1 MKAILLAGGA
11 GDRLWPLSRKNYPK
25 QFMSINGTSIFQ
37 ETVTKNIPFCDEFLI
52 VTNEAY
58 HEIVEGQMQQFQGI
72 NYRIFLEEEGK
83 GTAVAIYLLA
93 LMLKE
98 EEDILVLPSDLLIE
112 GENYSDSI
120 YEAKELAASGEI
132 ALFGVTPRDSSTSYG
147 YIRHHNSKV
156 TRFIARPTK
165 EMAQSLFVEDN
176 VYWNGGMILV
186 KNSVLQQEMKRYA
199 ESLTKTLKPIS
210 EQGITVD
217 LQTVRFGKELFNGV
231 DVTGIEECLLEQSDH
246 VSVVRL
252 RCDWKDISDFKA
264 YSEYMGES
272 KGPSIIE
279 NSINT
284 AVINMDESRLVVTND
299 VSDLLVVNVNDATYI
314 TTKEHADDIK
324 SIVRKNADS
333 YDNFFNYGPVGYRPW
348 GTREIIHS
356 AKGCRVRKIMLYP
369 GATLS
374 KHSHEKRNEN
384 YSVVSGVLS
393 IEIGEGETLRNV
405 ELKQGDGINILP
417 GMMHRLYN
425 NTDHPVVAI
434 EVDTGVEIEERD
446 MVHNDTEKKSD
457 LPSLY
462 RLRPAFKDYLWGG
475 QRLKTMYK
483 KDSPYEI
490 TAESWELSAHPAGP
504 SVIHGGDFDGTEFL
518 DFVTAHGAEVCG
530 WKSKTFDRFPILIK
544 FIDAKNSLS
553 VQIHP
558 DDDYAFV
565 KEGEFGKNEVW
576 YVMDAEPGAFLYCGL
591 KEPTSKEEIRRR
603 IADNTVTEI
612 LNKVEVLEGD
622 VVFIPAGTIHAI
634 GAGLFICEIQQSSN
648 CTYRLYD
655 FGRLDK
661 DGNPRELHI
670 DKAMDV
676 VDTEAYEQ
684 NAYGLGEERREGDA
698 LVQTL
703 CRCKYFESTKYK
715 ISGEALIK
723 MDDASFRSIVV
734 LSGNATISTGDESM
748 DAAPGESFFV
758 SAGRKVVHISGECEI
773 IVTNI

>member
-1 MKAILLAGGA
+1 MKCIILAGGT

-25 QFMSINGTSIFQ
+25 QFMFVDGTSIFQ
-37 ETVTKNIPFCDEFLI
+37 KTITRNIPFCDEFLI
-52 VTNEAY
+52 ITNESY
-58 HEIVEGQMQQFQGI
+58 QEIVEGQMQQFQGI
-72 NYRIFLEEEGK
+72 NYRIFLEEEGR

-93 LMLKE
+93 LMLKDD
-98 EEDILVLPSDLLIE
+98 EDILVLPSDSMID
-112 GENYSDSI
+112 GDAYSDAI
-120 YEAKELAASGEI
+120 YEAKEMAASGKI
-132 ALFGVTPRDSSTSYG
+132 ALFGVAPRDSSTSYG
-147 YIRHHNSKV
+147 YIRYQDSKV
-156 TRFIARPTK
+156 TRFIAHPSK
-165 EMAQSLFVEDN
+165 EMAQSLFVAEN
-176 VYWNGGMILV
+176 VFWNAGMILV
-186 KNSVLQQEMKRYA
+186 KNSVLQDEMKKYA
-199 ESLTKTLKPIS
+199 ESLAKALKPIS
-210 EQGITVD
+210 EQGITIG
-217 LQTVRFGKELFNGV
+217 LNTVRFGKELFTNISH
-231 DVTGIEECLLEQSDH
+231 TTIEESIFEQSENI
-246 VSVVRL
+246 SVVRL
-252 RCDWKDISDFKA
+252 RCDWKDISTFRTYQQYIGD
-264 YSEYMGES
+264 S
-272 KGPSIIE
+272 KGLFIKE
-279 NSINT
+279 NSLNT
-284 AVINMDESRLVVTND
+284 SVINMNDSHLIVTND
-299 VSDLLVVNVNDATYI
+299 VDDLLVVNVNDATYI
-314 TTKEHADDIK
+314 TKKE
-324 SIVRKNADS
+324 NADQIKTIVKENADE
-333 YDNFFNYGPVGYRPW
+333 YDKFFNYGPVGYRPW

-356 AKGCRVRKIMLYP
+356 AKGYRVRKIMLYP

-374 KHSHEKRNEN
+374 KHSHAKRNEN

-393 IEIGEGETLRNV
+393 IEIGEGDSLRNV
-405 ELKQGDGINILP
+405 DLKQGDGINILP

-425 NTDHPVVAI
+425 DTDHQVVAI
-434 EVDTGVEIEERD
+434 EVDTGAEIEERD
-446 MVHNDTEKKSD
+446 MVHNDEEKKGS

-475 QRLKTMYK
+475 NRLKTMYGK
-483 KDSPYEI
+483 ESPYEI
-490 TAESWELSAHPAGP
+490 TAESWELSAHPAGS
-504 SVIHGGDFDGTEFL
+504 SVICGGEFDGMGFL
-518 DFVTAHGAEVCG
+518 DFINAHSDEVCG

-565 KEGEFGKNEVW
+565 NEGEFGKNEVW
-576 YVMDAEPGAFLYCGL
+576 YVMDAEPGAYLYCGL
-591 KEPTSKEEIRRR
+591 KEPTSKEEIRKR
-603 IADNTVTEI
+603 IANNTVTDI
-612 LNKVEVLEGD
+612 LNKVEVHAGD

-684 NAYGLGEERREGDA
+684 NAYGLGEEHKEGDA

-715 ISGEALIK
+715 ISGEAVIK

-734 LSGNATISTGDESM
+734 LSGTATISTADESM
-748 DAAPGESFFV
+748 EATPGESFFV
-758 SAGRKVVHISGECEI
+758 SAGRKVVHVSGECEI

>member
-1 MKAILLAGGA
+1 MKCILLAGGT

-25 QFMSINGTSIFQ
+25 QFMSVEGTSIFQ
-37 ETVTKNIPFCDEFLI
+37 KTITKNIPFCDEFLI
-52 VTNEAY
+52 ITNEAY
-58 HEIVEGQMQQFQGI
+58 REIVEGQMQQFQGI
-72 NYRIFLEEEGK
+72 NYRIFLEEKGK
-83 GTAVAIYLLA
+83 GTATAIYLLA
-93 LMLKE
+93 LMLNE
-98 EEDILVLPSDLLIE
+98 EEDVLVLPSDLLID
-112 GENYSDSI
+112 GEAYSDAI
-120 YEAKELAASGEI
+120 YEAKELANSGEI
-132 ALFGVTPRDSSTSYG
+132 VLFGVTPKDSSTSYG
-147 YIRHHNSKV
+147 YIRHQDAKV
-156 TRFIARPTK
+156 TRFIAHPTK
-165 EMAQSLFVEDN
+165 EMAQSLFVAEN

-186 KNSVLQQEMKRYA
+186 KNKTLQQEMKRYA
-199 ESLTKTLKPIS
+199 ESLTKALKPVS

-217 LQTVRFGKELFNGV
+217 LKTVRFGKELFW
-231 DVTGIEECLLEQSDH
+231 DIDATGIEECLLEQSEH

-252 RCDWKDISDFKA
+252 RCNWKDISDFKA
-264 YSEYMGES
+264 YHELMGKS
-272 KGPSIIE
+272 KGPYIKE
-279 NSINT
+279 NSTDT
-284 AVINMDESRLVVTND
+284 AILNMDEGRLVVTND
-299 VSDLLVVNVNDATYI
+299 VSDLLVVNVGDATYI
-314 TTKEHADDIK
+314 TSKDHADNIKDI
-324 SIVRKNADS
+324 IRDNAS
-333 YDNFFNYGPVGYRPW
+333 RYDRFFNYGPVGYRPW

-356 AKGCRVRKIMLYP
+356 APGCRVRKIMLYP

-393 IEIGEGETLRNV
+393 IEIGEGENLRNV
-405 ELKQGDGINILP
+405 HLKQGDGINIVP

-425 NTDHPVVAI
+425 DTDHPVVAI
-434 EVDTGVEIEERD
+434 EVDTGAEIEERD
-446 MVHNDTEKKSD
+446 MVHNDDEKKSD

-475 QRLKTMYK
+475 ERLKTIYK
-483 KDSPYEI
+483 KDSPYDI

-504 SVIHGGDFDGTEFL
+504 SVISGGEFDGMEFL
-518 DFVTAHGAEVCG
+518 DFVTKHSEEVCG

-565 KEGEFGKNEVW
+565 NEGEFGKNEVW

-612 LNKVEVLEGD
+612 LNKVEVHEGD

-661 DGNPRELHI
+661 DGKPRELHI

-684 NAYGLGEERREGDA
+684 NAYGLGEAYQEGDA
-698 LVQTL
+698 IIQTL
-703 CRCKYFESTKYK
+703 CRCKYFESTKYN
-715 ISGEALIK
+715 ISGETVIK

-748 DAAPGESFFV
+748 EASPGESFFV
-758 SAGRKVVHISGECEI
+758 SAGRKVVHVSGKCEI